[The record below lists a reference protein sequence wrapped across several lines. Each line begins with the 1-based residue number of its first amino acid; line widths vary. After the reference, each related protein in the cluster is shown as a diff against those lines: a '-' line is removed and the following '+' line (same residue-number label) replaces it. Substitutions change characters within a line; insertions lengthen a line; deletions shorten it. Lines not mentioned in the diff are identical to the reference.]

1 MHRGTH
7 QIALEHVL
15 ALLGKV
21 HWSHQ
26 VDRVGHTG
34 MPWALQVNLSPYV
47 FVPVVQLK
55 QRCEDLSHKARHLHA
70 AVSQGLGGP
79 GALAYST
86 LQQQCNTLLHSN
98 SILMCS
104 LCSPVAVCSL
114 QTLWH
119 AMSVR
124 LY

>member
-86 LQQQCNTLLHSN
+86 LHTFTLQQHFDVLFVFASGSLQLTNTLACHE
-98 SILMCS
+98 CQ
-104 LCSPVAVCSL
+104 AVL
-114 QTLWH
+114 T
-119 AMSVR
+119 AG
-124 LY
+124 